1 MEPGELPGPL
11 ASAYPQDLPNC
22 RPGDALM
29 PSLLRLLALF
39 ALLGAGPLAA
49 AEEGSSQTDL
59 WNTVLR
65 PQYFKDRVVSKDQAI
80 VELRVPVRA
89 EDSGVVPVSINAKI
103 PQTPT
108 RYVKTLY
115 VFIDRNP
122 KPLAGVFHLT
132 PDLGRA
138 DLAMRLRINE
148 FTFVRVVAELN
159 TGELHMDEGYTRA
172 SGGCPEPPPFLKLQE
187 ARANIGKMKFR
198 ASHDASTQDSDV
210 ALGQLIISHPNITGL
225 QLDQRTRAFLP
236 ADYVTKVEL
245 SFNGTPIMT
254 AETDI
259 SISED
264 PSFRFF
270 FKPKGGGT
278 LEAKMTDSN
287 GREVTR
293 SFPVES

>member
-1 MEPGELPGPL
+1 M
-11 ASAYPQDLPNC
+11 NC
-22 RPGDALM
+22 RTFLPRHILKPFLPVHRIVPM
-29 PSLLRLLALF
+29 PRSSRLLG
-39 ALLGAGPLAA
+39 LLLLCLGRLAHAGD
-49 AEEGSSQTDL
+49 ESSATDL

-65 PQYFKDRVVSKDQAI
+65 PQYFHDRVVSKDQAVI
-80 VELRVPVRA
+80 ELRVPVRA
-89 EDSGVVPVSINAKI
+89 EDAGVVPVSINAKI
-103 PQTPT
+103 PQTAQ

-132 PDLGRA
+132 PELGRA

-148 FTFVRVVAELN
+148 FTFVRVVAEMN
-159 TGELHMDEGYTRA
+159 NGELHMDEGYTRA
-172 SGGCPEPPPFLKLQE
+172 SGGCSAPPPFLKLKE
-187 ARANIGKMKFR
+187 ARENIGKMKFR
-198 ASHDASTQDSDV
+198 ASRDSSAPDSDV

-236 ADYVTKVEL
+236 AEYVTKVEL
-245 SFNGTPIMT
+245 SFNGTHIMT

-270 FKPKGGGT
+270 FKPKGGWT
-278 LEAKMTDSN
+278 LEARMTDSKE
-287 GREVTR
+287 REVTR

>member
-1 MEPGELPGPL
+1 MFRPL
-11 ASAYPQDLPNC
+11 RFLCP
-22 RPGDALM
+22 
-29 PSLLRLLALF
+29 LLLICL
-39 ALLGAGPLAA
+39 GPLAA
-49 AEEGSSQTDL
+49 AEEGTSQADL
-59 WNTVLR
+59 WNAVLR
-65 PQYFKDRVVSKDQAI
+65 PQYFRDREVSKDQSI
-80 VELRVPVRA
+80 VELRVPLRA
-89 EDSGVVPVSINAKI
+89 EDAGVVPVSINAKI
-103 PQTPT
+103 PQTAE

-148 FTFVRVVAELN
+148 FTFVRVVAEMN
-159 TGELHMDEGYTRA
+159 NGELHMDEGYTRA
-172 SGGCPEPPPFLKLQE
+172 SGGCSAPPPFLKLKE
-187 ARANIGKMKFR
+187 ARENIGKMKFR
-198 ASHDASTQDSDV
+198 ASRDGSTPEKDI

-236 ADYVTKVEL
+236 AEYVTKVEL
-245 SFNGTPIMT
+245 SFNGTHIMT